1 MVTTTRPRNTRRPN
15 PFAID
20 VALAL
25 ACALLALWT
34 QRRALGVYFHP
45 DDLISLEWTRG
56 ILPSPDTGL
65 WRLLSG
71 KVYFAA
77 ALHVF
82 GTDPFPYHL
91 LNALVHM
98 ANVVLL
104 YALARRW
111 GASAAA
117 ATLAAGLFG
126 CARPAFSVLQQAVG
140 IGELLAL
147 GLTMA
152 AFLACERRTVVSRAA
167 AVGLFVAA
175 LLCKEAVLL
184 LPLVL
189 LVPREAG
196 AWRQRAAW
204 RDRLAVAFPL
214 LLTSLVAALTLVVG
228 NVRGRA
234 FGGEAYAMAFGSGLF
249 HNLMTYVAW
258 AFDLHDPFFDD
269 PGGIS
274 FTAWRLGLPL
284 LLLLFAVAWLARR
297 RTRLPAIGIAW
308 AALAI
313 APVVPLIHHTYATY
327 LYSPLAGLAL
337 ALGCWLGL
345 LAGASRPARGEQ
357 AARAGGRPASLPAST
372 SSAVWAGAAVLL
384 VAHAVTSDRL
394 LDARVARRVE
404 SIDLPFDRQLRK
416 SEMVRRAAEGLERT
430 GTPRRIVLYM
440 PPEASRQLDQRT
452 GQLSSDTTLAL
463 EQMLMVRVLDQGRA
477 LRALIPGLDS
487 VAFVRRW
494 SPAYADFDLC
504 ANSPAGDIVDF
515 GQGPDAHVKLGQL
528 LIQSGKH
535 ALALD
540 LLSSASAVY
549 AQDPRLRQL
558 LEAAQGAH

>member
-1 MVTTTRPRNTRRPN
+1 
-15 PFAID
+15 
-20 VALAL
+20 LAL

-77 ALHVF
+77 ALGVF
-82 GTDPFPYHL
+82 GTNPFPYHL

-111 GASAAA
+111 GAGRAA

-126 CARPAFSVLQQAVG
+126 AARPAFSVLQQAVG

-147 GLTMA
+147 GLTMG
-152 AFLACERRTVVSRAA
+152 AFLACERRTAATRAA
-167 AVGLFVAA
+167 AILLFAAA

-184 LPLVL
+184 LPFVL
-189 LVPREAG
+189 LLPREAAG
-196 AWRQRAAW
+196 WTQRAAW
-204 RDRLAVAFPL
+204 RDRLTVAVPL
-214 LLTSLVAALTLVVG
+214 LLTCLVAALALVAG
-228 NVRGRA
+228 NVRNRA
-234 FGGEAYAMAFGSGLF
+234 FGGEAYAMSFGPGLF

-258 AFDLHDPFFDD
+258 AFDVRDPFFDD

-274 FTAWRLGLPL
+274 LTAWRVGLPL
-284 LLLLFAVAWLARR
+284 VVLVLALAWFTRQ
-297 RTRLPAIGIAW
+297 RTRLPAIGLAW
-308 AALAI
+308 SALA
-313 APVVPLIHHTYATY
+313 VVPVLPLTHHTYATY

-337 ALGCWLGL
+337 AIGSGIES
-345 LAGASRPARGEQ
+345 LASSWRPARSERP
-357 AARAGGRPASLPAST
+357 ARAGGRPARGRAPAPL
-372 SSAVWAGAAVLL
+372 AIWAGVAVLL
-384 VAHAVTSDRL
+384 VAYAAASDRL
-394 LDARVARRVE
+394 LEARVGRRVE

-430 GTPRRIVLYM
+430 GTPKRIVLYM

-452 GQLSSDTTLAL
+452 GQLHSDTTLAL
-463 EQMLMVRVLDQGRA
+463 EQVLMVRVLDQGRA

-494 SPAYADFDLC
+494 SLAYSEFDLC
-504 ANSPAGDIVDF
+504 ANSAAGDIVDF
-515 GQGPDAHVKLGQL
+515 GQGPDAHLRLGQL

-535 ALALD
+535 QLAED
-540 LLSSASAVY
+540 LLSSASAAY

-558 LEAAQGAH
+558 LEAAQAAGARH